1 MSKPLLALRP
11 LPASLV
17 LLCSG
22 VGALVLIGILTF
34 ALVPVMLAVGLVVA
48 LVVTGVLFAWAGL
61 EGLAALERW
70 MENDPRFRQ

>member
-1 MSKPLLALRP
+1 MSKPLPALRP

-22 VGALVLIGILTF
+22 IGALVLISVVTF
-34 ALVPVMLAVGLVVA
+34 ALVPLMLGLGVVVA
-48 LVVTGVLFAWAGL
+48 LVVAALFFAWAGL
-61 EGLAALERW
+61 EGMAALERW